1 VPFLAAATTATGDV
15 EGNRDQVADLQ
26 KFDIPATLNNLSRYL
41 VAQHQSSRRGRPP
54 SHHVLIA
61 SANVGGHDLEN
72 DAVVAFS
79 VAQFQY
85 RKVNALDLHDARLH
99 INNPTISCHDFLLP
113 FRWFPFLAQY
123 FRFNALLF
131 R

>member
-1 VPFLAAATTATGDV
+1 VPFFTVATPTAGDI
-15 EGNRDQVADLQ
+15 EWNRDQVADLQ
-26 KFDIPATLNNLSRYL
+26 KLDIPAAFNDLTRNL
-41 VAQHQSSRRGRPP
+41 VAEHQPGRRGGSSP
-54 SHHVLIA
+54 HHVLIA
-61 SANVGGHDLEN
+61 STDVGRDDLEKH
-72 DAVVAFS
+72 AVVAFS
-79 VAQFQY
+79 APQFQH